1 MPHRPD
7 SLIESLYSSV
17 ESIDAFSGFMG
28 RMVNHLGGHIAALQ
42 FEDLAHRKGRVAIV
56 VGVDA
61 EELSGYEAR
70 YSADNLWIQRG
81 AASLIETGFVDSDR
95 VASASE
101 MARTEFHAGVLKPLD
116 IGHSVGWCLNHG
128 PRGQIS
134 ALSMNRS
141 ARMGS
146 FGDDIAG
153 FAQWIHPHLKN
164 AYTLMR
170 EFDWLNGAQ
179 QSISSAVDALRCAL
193 FVLRPSGQVAWRNA
207 AAEEWLRTS
216 DAVELAAGAAL
227 QLAHVPDQAR
237 LDRAIAL
244 CLAHPQRIA
253 RVAIRN
259 RARQVVGIASLMSVA
274 CTRWVP
280 GMPHDRAVTVLLH
293 RREAPPVAADQIA
306 ATLGLTP
313 AEARAALALG
323 AHASTRE
330 AAAALGVTYETL
342 RGQIKSCMTKTGARS
357 QSQLLL
363 RIQQQLA
370 RQTHPQRRR

>member
-1 MPHRPD
+1 VPQRPD

-28 RMVNHLGGHIAALQ
+28 RMAKHLGGHIAALQ

-56 VGVDA
+56 VGVEA

-81 AASLIETGFVDSDR
+81 ATSLIEAGFVDSDR

-101 MARTEFHAGVLKPLD
+101 MAHTEFHAGVLKPLD

-141 ARMGS
+141 ARMGA

-179 QSISSAVDALRCAL
+179 QSIGSAVDALRCAL
-193 FVLRPSGQVAWRNA
+193 FVLRPSGRVAWRNA
-207 AAEEWLRTS
+207 AAEEWLGTG
-216 DAVELAAGAAL
+216 DAVVLAAGAAL
-227 QLAHVPDQAR
+227 RLAQVEDQAR
-237 LDRAIAL
+237 LDRAITL
-244 CLAHPQRIA
+244 CLAHQQRIV

-280 GMPHDRAVTVLLH
+280 GMPQDRAVTLLLH
-293 RREAPPVAADQIA
+293 RRETPLVAADQIV

-313 AEARAALALG
+313 AEARAALALC
-323 AHASTRE
+323 AQETTRD

-342 RGQIKSCMTKTGARS
+342 RGQIKNCMTKTGARS

-363 RIQQQLA
+363 RIQQQIA
-370 RQTHPQRRR
+370 RQTKPQRRR